1 MLRRERIFARL
12 REGWAYADIAQAEGL
27 SSKRI
32 SQIVSEA
39 LQKRTLD
46 SVPDHAM
53 LQLARLEPAL
63 KLAAGALAEGDVG
76 AISPYLKLLDR
87 LDRYQKPL
95 AAVVVYDDKARERL
109 IAKMDRI
116 IARVHAEKA
125 RKAAKAASMDA
136 ARLPPASVGGH
147 AADEAAGEGASQ
159 TGNNETL
166 VAGRALPVALALRAV
181 PRPEAGSRRIARG
194 RQASFPVKPLA
205 ERGRGPQDAAS
216 VEGACR
222 AKRPRLGVG
231 KQFGFRPK
239 LLKS

>member
-1 MLRRERIFARL
+1 MLRRQRIFARL
-12 REGWAYADIAQAEGL
+12 REGWPYAEIAQAEGL

-63 KLAAGALAEGDVG
+63 RLAAGALAEGDVG

-109 IAKMDRI
+109 IAKMDRL

-125 RKAAKAASMDA
+125 RKAAKAASMDP

-159 TGNNETL
+159 SGNNETL
-166 VAGRALPVALALRAV
+166 EQAGAP
-181 PRPEAGSRRIARG
+181 PPPPPFG
-194 RQASFPVKPLA
+194 RSPSPAS
-205 ERGRGPQDAAS
+205 GG
-216 VEGACR
+216 G
-222 AKRPRLGVG
+222 
-231 KQFGFRPK
+231 
-239 LLKS
+239 